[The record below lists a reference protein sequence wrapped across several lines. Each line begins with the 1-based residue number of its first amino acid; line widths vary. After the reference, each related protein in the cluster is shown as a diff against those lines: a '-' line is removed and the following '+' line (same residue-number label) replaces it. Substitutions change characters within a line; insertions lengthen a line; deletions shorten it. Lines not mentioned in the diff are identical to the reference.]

1 LIESVLPIFGSDEN
15 ARPVRIG
22 SCVLALV
29 DSNYFAFTAGHVL
42 DSAASTVLSIA
53 TQGELMPLPSTI
65 AIRSVKGQRGTDLDF
80 GIIPLSASG
89 LGKLAQ
95 NIFLCSTDIDEL
107 DLPDERTLSSF
118 HFVIGF
124 PASRALSKIDHTKRA
139 ILQLSFSVATSP
151 PDSGIYE
158 KECVSPADHILVEFD
173 RQRMVR
179 KGQQFTAPD
188 PRGLSGGG
196 IFFIDK
202 QTELGPLIAIATE
215 HRSNSRVMVGTRI
228 KHFLEAAR
236 RLSAEKPDLFR

>member
-1 LIESVLPIFGSDEN
+1 
-15 ARPVRIG
+15 
-22 SCVLALV
+22 
-29 DSNYFAFTAGHVL
+29 
-42 DSAASTVLSIA
+42 
-53 TQGELMPLPSTI
+53 MPLPSTI
-65 AIRSVKGQRGTDLDF
+65 AIRSVKGQRGKDLDF